1 MKYTFIAVAFLLLS
15 ISTRA
20 QEVAPQKLK
29 VFIDCPNGCD
39 YTFMRTE
46 INLVD
51 FFLDRIASDVH
62 VLITQRQAGS
72 GGAQYQMIFY
82 GQKRYSSARD
92 TLSMVAGPNATA
104 FEKRDLMIHYLKM
117 GLAPFIAKTEQASAA
132 VINMKTKTD
141 STKEIPVTTDKWN
154 YWVYRIGGDGQ
165 ISYNKNY
172 LSGYYGGFL
181 SANRTTDKLKV
192 SFQGNNYTNFSR
204 TTLSAKDGGDSTY
217 LVKNSNFSYTHQL
230 VKTISNHWSV
240 GYDLKYSGNSFT
252 NYKSRLSFRPA
263 IEYNFFKY
271 SEVNTKFFV
280 VNYGI
285 EVRHNRYIDPTLYLK
300 TEEVLYLQ
308 SLKLSASVN
317 QKWGTL
323 GVGVAYRNYLHDF
336 SLNNIGINGYT
347 EIRITGGLSY
357 YTFVSGSIVHDQI
370 YLPAGDASDA
380 EVLTQKRQLASTFN
394 VYTEFGLSYRFGSK
408 LNNYVNPRFTGRA
421 NNMGED

>member
-1 MKYTFIAVAFLLLS
+1 
-15 ISTRA
+15 
-20 QEVAPQKLK
+20 
-29 VFIDCPNGCD
+29 
-39 YTFMRTE
+39 
-46 INLVD
+46 
-51 FFLDRIASDVH
+51 
-62 VLITQRQAGS
+62 
-72 GGAQYQMIFY
+72 
-82 GQKRYSSARD
+82 
-92 TLSMVAGPNATA
+92 
-104 FEKRDLMIHYLKM
+104 
-117 GLAPFIAKTEQASAA
+117 
-132 VINMKTKTD
+132 
-141 STKEIPVTTDKWN
+141 
-154 YWVYRIGGDGQ
+154 
-165 ISYNKNY
+165 
-172 LSGYYGGFL
+172 L